1 MRPCRI
7 LRPADAPMGPRRALV
22 EAGWVPA
29 EPTDAALEAAARCAG
44 RGLFPPRATPPE
56 AWRRSF

>member
-1 MRPCRI
+1 
-7 LRPADAPMGPRRALV
+7 MGPRRALV